1 MSKRKMKRRGTDYGG
16 GGGGGNI
23 DGHGLAAKVI
33 EKSKGGRR
41 GAHTPHL
48 KTRHRGQI
56 NHCAVPTH
64 P

>member
-33 EKSKGGRR
+33 EKSKRGRR
-41 GAHTPHL
+41 GAHTTP
-48 KTRHRGQI
+48 
-56 NHCAVPTH
+56 
-64 P
+64 